1 MEEGRTNSQL
11 RLNYKAIIFLLFF
24 IIGAYLLIPR
34 LVDIEEALRLIL
46 RINKGYLLLA
56 LAAEIISY
64 LGAAGLMGV
73 ILSRLG
79 HRIRFWDRFRLG
91 SIAAFAIHFFP
102 LGSFGEGTVDF
113 YFLSRRQVGGGSI
126 LLMFVLRMI
135 ISYSA
140 FLGLFFLALVLVP
153 TYPHLPFSPKVISFF
168 LMAVI
173 IWGIFYM
180 IHLYW
185 HKEKF
190 HLLWQKYLH
199 FINRTLAKVGSK
211 AIPAEKIEELFE
223 DIYKGIGLFFGK
235 KRTSVFG
242 GLTALVYWLGD
253 IFCFYFVF
261 LSFGYK
267 IGFGVLL
274 FGYSVATLAGLVSFI
289 PGGLGVAEGTMGLV
303 YNSLGV
309 PLSLALMSILVFRFF
324 SFWIW
329 IPFGLYSF
337 LSLKRKS

>member
-140 FLGLFFLALVLVP
+140 FLGLFFLGLVLVP
-153 TYPHLPFSPKVISFF
+153 TYPHLSFSPKVVSFF

-180 IHLYW
+180 IHLYR
-185 HKEKF
+185 HRDKF
-190 HLLWQKYLH
+190 YLLWQKYLH
-199 FINRTLAKVGSK
+199 FINRMLTKL
-211 AIPAEKIEELFE
+211 
-223 DIYKGIGLFFGK
+223 
-235 KRTSVFG
+235 G
-242 GLTALVYWLGD
+242 GRV
-253 IFCFYFVF
+253 
-261 LSFGYK
+261 
-267 IGFGVLL
+267 
-274 FGYSVATLAGLVSFI
+274 VSC
-289 PGGLGVAEGTMGLV
+289 
-303 YNSLGV
+303 
-309 PLSLALMSILVFRFF
+309 
-324 SFWIW
+324 
-329 IPFGLYSF
+329 
-337 LSLKRKS
+337 